1 MINESTRQQSQQWL
15 AELAVALRPW
25 RLVLVSGNDLFAGVM
40 VWTYPGPMLREASLA
55 ELRALLT
62 PVERAA
68 GPGADGPTADSQGAP
83 GEPGDLGDPDDA
95 PSAPL
100 PIPQQILPIPSDPPG
115 SVALERD
122 LFLVLL
128 CDDLPDG
135 DLEQALAL
143 VCQRVPAERRRLV
156 LLLAD
161 TSDRQRLRR
170 LQEAGADGL
179 CSLGSR
185 GQGRIYTALHAIATG
200 GSYVD
205 PLFRHR
211 LLESG
216 APSLVR
222 VAGPEDLS
230 AMERSLLREVCRGYN
245 APEIAARQGLAANS
259 VRHYLSQTYQRIGVR
274 DRAQAI
280 GWSVVNGVMAVEE
293 LQTIYLTAERLPLA
307 GEGKGAG
314 HGSAGSGA
322 AKTANSTSPPSS
334 SSPATPSSARK
345 SHPGGSRLSR
355 SRPRS

>member
-15 AELAVALRPW
+15 AELAVALRRW

-40 VWTYPGPMLREASLA
+40 VWTYPGEMLREASL
-55 ELRALLT
+55 EDLRALLT
-62 PVERAA
+62 PVE
-68 GPGADGPTADSQGAP
+68 GPVGPPADGQGAP
-83 GEPGDLGDPDDA
+83 GEPGELGDPVDA

-100 PIPQQILPIPSDPPG
+100 PIPQQILPVPSDPPG
-115 SVALERD
+115 TVALERD
-122 LFLVLL
+122 LLIFLL
-128 CDDLPDG
+128 CDDQQDG
-135 DLEQALAL
+135 DLEQAVAL
-143 VCQRVPAERRRLV
+143 VCERVPAERRRLV

-170 LQEAGADGL
+170 LQKAGVDGL
-179 CSLGSR
+179 CALGSR

-205 PLFRHR
+205 PLFRQR
-211 LLESG
+211 LNESG
-216 APSLVR
+216 GPSLVR
-222 VAGPEDLS
+222 VAGPDDLS

-245 APEIAARQGLAANS
+245 APEIAVRRGLAANS

-314 HGSAGSGA
+314 RGPA
-322 AKTANSTSPPSS
+322 A
-334 SSPATPSSARK
+334 SSPASPNSARR

-355 SRPRS
+355 SRPRP